1 MMLKQFVRLIANN
14 ERVSIVDDV
23 TCRILFEGTM
33 RGALKI
39 YKYITVEQVSQYNDR
54 LLIYVSKIYV
64 PESKERF
71 EAEIL

>member
-1 MMLKQFVRLIANN
+1 MMLKQFVRLISNN

-33 RGALKI
+33 RAALKV
-39 YKYITVEQVSQYNDR
+39 YKYRTVKQISHSSEYILIFVSQMD
-54 LLIYVSKIYV
+54 V